1 VKTYLAINTSL
12 AHSSRKKLH
21 PELYFKILFSK
32 EDCTAEKGTEKRKMV
47 FVREIYFE
55 KNTVE

>member
-1 VKTYLAINTSL
+1 LRSTQVEPTPCE
-12 AHSSRKKLH
+12 KKLH

-47 FVREIYFE
+47 FEREIYFE